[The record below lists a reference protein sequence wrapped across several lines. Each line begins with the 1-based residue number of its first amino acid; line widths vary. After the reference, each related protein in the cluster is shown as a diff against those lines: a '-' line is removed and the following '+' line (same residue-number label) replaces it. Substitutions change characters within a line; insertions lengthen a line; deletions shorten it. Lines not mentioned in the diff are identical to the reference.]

1 VGVAANNVQLQN
13 VVVIGD
19 INTSGTA
26 TPTLTFGTSSQFGSP
41 RIAGGDLQNANIGN
55 FSGFSSVEYIA
66 GTDSAGRPIPAQGI
80 DNKAPTA
87 VSLSNAIT
95 SLAEDASTAAR
106 VKVADIAIADDG
118 RGTNTLTLSGADAA
132 RFELV
137 GNSLFLKAGTALDF
151 ETKSSYAV
159 TVSATDATVAGSSAV
174 STALNVGITNVNEA
188 PTITSSGSVS
198 TVEDTAISFTVVG
211 ADVDAGTT
219 LTYTAG
225 AASKGSIT
233 GGTNGAF
240 VYTPNANANGAD
252 SFVVTVS
259 DGKLSTTQTVNVA
272 ISAVNDAPVA
282 VADAGASVVLGNAT
296 SINVLANDTDV
307 DGDALTLTGTP
318 TVNVGTVS
326 IVGGALNYVA
336 PANYVGPATISY
348 SITDGTAVV
357 NATQTV
363 NALRVRLRPHN
374 ATHNA

>member
-1 VGVAANNVQLQN
+1 
-13 VVVIGD
+13 
-19 INTSGTA
+19 
-26 TPTLTFGTSSQFGSP
+26 
-41 RIAGGDLQNANIGN
+41 
-55 FSGFSSVEYIA
+55 
-66 GTDSAGRPIPAQGI
+66 
-80 DNKAPTA
+80 
-87 VSLSNAIT
+87 
-95 SLAEDASTAAR
+95 
-106 VKVADIAIADDG
+106 
-118 RGTNTLTLSGADAA
+118 
-132 RFELV
+132 
-137 GNSLFLKAGTALDF
+137 
-151 ETKSSYAV
+151 
-159 TVSATDATVAGSSAV
+159 V

-363 NALRVRLRPHN
+363 NVTQPTISRSASSVDEGGTATFTINGAPNADYAISLTGTATAGTDYAGAALAQVSTN
-374 ATHNA
+374 ASGFATFTLSPNRD